1 MIDYEKAVLLLMVNN
16 IESFETT
23 CLRSEYFLNNNYSK
37 LFKSMQEGLILL
49 FLTTAIQNTTMNDI
63 SDFISSVGFPI
74 VVCLLMIYQQQKMS
88 DSYIQ
93 IVDSLKE
100 LISDNTKAINLL
112 IERAKENDGKM
123 IEMVRGAIKTDENE
137 QETK

>member
-1 MIDYEKAVLLLMVNN
+1 
-16 IESFETT
+16 
-23 CLRSEYFLNNNYSK
+23 
-37 LFKSMQEGLILL
+37 MQEGLILL

-123 IEMVRGAIKTDENE
+123 IEMVRGAIKTDEDGK
-137 QETK
+137 ETK

>member
-1 MIDYEKAVLLLMVNN
+1 MA
-16 IESFETT
+16 F
-23 CLRSEYFLNNNYSK
+23 
-37 LFKSMQEGLILL
+37 IL
-49 FLTTAIQNTTMNDI
+49 TAIQNTNMNDL
-63 SDFISSVGFPI
+63 SNFISSVGFPI

-112 IERAKENDGKM
+112 IERDKELIERDKEKDGNG
-123 IEMVRGAIKTDENE
+123 IEMVRGAIKTDENGE
-137 QETK
+137 ETK

>member
-1 MIDYEKAVLLLMVNN
+1 
-16 IESFETT
+16 
-23 CLRSEYFLNNNYSK
+23 
-37 LFKSMQEGLILL
+37 MQEGLEVL
-49 FLTTAIQNTTMNDI
+49 FLAAIQNTTMNDV
-63 SDFISSVGFPI
+63 SNFISSVGFPI

-112 IERAKENDGKM
+112 IK
-123 IEMVRGAIKTDENE
+123 GAVTDETRQIIKQDVSDN
-137 QETK
+137 K